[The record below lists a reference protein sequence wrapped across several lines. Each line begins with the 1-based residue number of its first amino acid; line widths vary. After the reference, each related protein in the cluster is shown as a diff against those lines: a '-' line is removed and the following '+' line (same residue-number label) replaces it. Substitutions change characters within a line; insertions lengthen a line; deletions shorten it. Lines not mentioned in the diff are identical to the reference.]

1 MPEGYKKQTIK
12 RLNFDYKFHLQ
23 SLNTTYKD
31 VYEVLDE
38 ILSDKLAFHIIEAY
52 SVTFVQ
58 ATARPILYQ
67 TQVDYAMKGRSFSSV
82 LPKESKTP
90 Q

>member
-38 ILSDKLAFHIIEAY
+38 ILSDKLGFHIIEAY